1 MNAVISERMTVD
13 RPEGVVVFL
22 IGMRVNRWWKIHK
35 WLPVMLAMPRMLREL
50 RANPSSG
57 YLGGSLLP
65 GMSVQYWSSI
75 ESLLAYAA
83 DRKGEHFPAW
93 GAFYKKIGTSGDVG
107 IWHET
112 YMVPAGGFEAVY
124 VNMPPTGL
132 GRFAPLVS
140 ARGHRG
146 RARAR
151 LGMAPQGALHSAPA
165 EAPADARGT
174 RVLAAAR

>member
-1 MNAVISERMTVD
+1 MKAVIPERMTVD
-13 RPEGVVVFL
+13 RTEGVVVFL
-22 IGMRVNRWWKIHK
+22 IGMRINRWWKIHK
-35 WLPVMLAMPRMLREL
+35 WLPVMFAMPRMLREL
-50 RANPSSG
+50 RANPRSG

-65 GMSVQYWSSI
+65 GMSVQYWSSL
-75 ESLLAYAA
+75 EALLAYAA

-93 GAFYKKIGTSGDVG
+93 ASFYKKIGTGGDVG

-124 VNMPPTGL
+124 VNVPPTGL

-140 ARGHRG
+140 ARGQ

-151 LGMAPQGALHSAPA
+151 TRLAAAPQGTPLPAPA
-165 EAPADARGT
+165 EASENADTPHA
-174 RVLAAAR
+174 LAAAR

>member
-1 MNAVISERMTVD
+1 MRAVLTERMTVE
-13 RPEGVVVFL
+13 RPEGLVIFL

-65 GMSVQYWSSI
+65 GVSVQYWASI
-75 ESLLAYAA
+75 DALLAYAA

-93 GAFYKKIGTSGDVG
+93 AAFSKKIGTNGDVG

-112 YMVPAGGFEAVY
+112 YVVPAGGFEAVY

-132 GRFAPLVS
+132 GRFAKLVP
-140 ARGHRG
+140 ARGDL
-146 RARAR
+146 ARAR
-151 LGMAPQGALHSAPA
+151 TRLGK
-165 EAPADARGT
+165 
-174 RVLAAAR
+174 VV